1 MSSEKGAPRLAL
13 QRYEGTR
20 AARAMNW
27 ANLTDEEL
35 RRAATLAARER
46 DTAQLWELT
55 EAYIT
60 LSASRPVSPYTLRN
74 YRQNIARLIR
84 AWQGENLLRPSRHA
98 AAKLML
104 ELRERGLAPG
114 TIQLQLASGRA
125 LYKALRWAGATDAAP
140 FADVKSPHDP
150 TPPEEKRAA
159 YSEADITAMLEEA
172 DAQDRALILL
182 GAHGGLRV
190 SEALALEWEAV
201 NLQAGT
207 LKVAT
212 GKGGKAR
219 TITLS
224 SGLRAAL
231 EAWRAESG
239 SEGRVLPY
247 RTATRARQRLQAVCH
262 AAGVTYLGAHSLRHS
277 CGTRLAAI
285 SGDLRVAARHLGHAS
300 TTTTQTYA
308 KMNRAAYSE
317 AIAQL

>member
-1 MSSEKGAPRLAL
+1 MLEL
-13 QRYEGTR
+13 QPYTGTR
-20 AARAMNW
+20 TARALNW
-27 ANLTDEEL
+27 ANLSDEEL
-35 RRAATLAARER
+35 RRAATLAANQR
-46 DTAQLWELT
+46 DTAQLWALT

-74 YRQNIARLIR
+74 YRQNITRLISS
-84 AWQGENLLRPSRHA
+84 WQGENLLRPSRHA
-98 AAKLML
+98 AAALML
-104 ELRERGLAPG
+104 ELRERNLAPG

-125 LYKALRWAGATDAAP
+125 LYKALRWAGATDAVP

-150 TPPEEKRAA
+150 TPPEEKRSA
-159 YSEADITAMLEEA
+159 YSDSDITALLETA
-172 DAQDRALILL
+172 NAQDRALILL

-190 SEALALEWEAV
+190 SEALALEWASV

-207 LKVAT
+207 LRVSA

-219 TITLS
+219 TIALS

-247 RTATRARQRLQAVCH
+247 RTATRARQRLQAACS

-285 SGDLRVAARHLGHAS
+285 SGDLRVAAKHLGHAS

>member
-1 MSSEKGAPRLAL
+1 MSNEPREL
-13 QRYEGTR
+13 QRYEGSR
-20 AARAMNW
+20 AARALNW
-27 ANLTDEEL
+27 ANLSDEEL
-35 RRAATLAARER
+35 RRAATLAANQR
-46 DTAQLWELT
+46 DTAQLWALT
-55 EAYIT
+55 EAHIT

-74 YRQNIARLIR
+74 YRQNITRLIK

-98 AAKLML
+98 AATLTL

-114 TIQLQLASGRA
+114 TIQLQLAAGRA

-150 TPPEEKRAA
+150 TPPEEKRHA
-159 YSEADITAMLEEA
+159 YSDADIAALLEVA

-190 SEALALEWEAV
+190 SEALALEWAAV

-207 LKVAT
+207 LRVTA

-219 TITLS
+219 TIALS
-224 SGLRAAL
+224 GALRAAL
-231 EAWRAESG
+231 AAWKAESQG
-239 SEGRVLPY
+239 SGHVLPY
-247 RTATRARQRLQAVCH
+247 RTATRARQRLQAVCR
-262 AAGVTYLGAHSLRHS
+262 AAGVTYLGVHSLRHT

-285 SGDLRVAARHLGHAS
+285 AGDLRVAARHLGHSS

-308 KMNRAAYSE
+308 KMNQAAYSE

>member
-1 MSSEKGAPRLAL
+1 MLEIQP
-13 QRYEGTR
+13 YTGTR
-20 AARAMNW
+20 TARALNW
-27 ANLTDEEL
+27 AALNDEEL
-35 RRAATLAARER
+35 RRAATLAANQRN
-46 DTAQLWELT
+46 TAQLWELT

-74 YRQNIARLIR
+74 YRHAILRLLEV
-84 AWQGENLLRPSRHA
+84 WQGENLLRPTRHA
-98 AAKLML
+98 AASLML

-114 TIQLQLASGRA
+114 TIQLHLASARA

-150 TPPEEKRAA
+150 TPPEEKRSA
-159 YSEADITAMLEEA
+159 YSDADITALLETA
-172 DAQDRALILL
+172 GAQDRALILL

-190 SEALALEWEAV
+190 SEALALEWSAV
-201 NLQAGT
+201 NLTAGT
-207 LKVAT
+207 LRVNA

-219 TITLS
+219 TIALS
-224 SGLRAAL
+224 QALSAAL
-231 EAWRAESG
+231 EAWRAESRV
-239 SEGRVLPY
+239 EGCVLPY
-247 RTATRARQRLQAVCH
+247 RTATRARQRLRAVCY

-285 SGDLRVAARHLGHAS
+285 AGDLRVAAKHLGHAS

-308 KMNRAAYSE
+308 KMNRAAYNE

>member
-1 MSSEKGAPRLAL
+1 MLEL
-13 QRYEGTR
+13 QPYTGTR
-20 AARAMNW
+20 AARALNW
-27 ANLTDEEL
+27 ANLSDEEL
-35 RRAATLAARER
+35 RRAATLAANQR
-46 DTAQLWELT
+46 DSAQLWELT
-55 EAYIT
+55 EAHIT
-60 LSASRPVSPYTLRN
+60 LGASRPVSPYTLRN
-74 YRQNIARLIR
+74 YRQNIARLIL
-84 AWQGENLLRPSRHA
+84 AWSGENLLRPSRHA

-190 SEALALEWEAV
+190 SEALALEWAAV
-201 NLQAGT
+201 NLQAGA
-207 LKVAT
+207 LRVT
-212 GKGGKAR
+212 GKGAKTR
-219 TITLS
+219 TIALS
-224 SGLRAAL
+224 AALRAAL
-231 EAWRAESG
+231 QAWRAES
-239 SEGRVLPY
+239 STEGYVLPY
-247 RTATRARQRLQAVCH
+247 RTSTRARQRLQAVCS
-262 AAGVTYLGAHSLRHS
+262 AAGVQYLGAHSLRHS

-285 SGDLRVAARHLGHAS
+285 AGDLRVAARHLGHAS

-308 KMNRAAYSE
+308 KMNQAAYSE

>member
-1 MSSEKGAPRLAL
+1 MLAI
-13 QRYEGTR
+13 QPYAGTR
-20 AARAMNW
+20 TARALNW
-27 ANLTDEEL
+27 VALNDEAL
-35 RRAATLAARER
+35 RRAATLAANTR

-74 YRQNIARLIR
+74 YRHAILRLLEV
-84 AWQGENLLRPSRHA
+84 WQGENLLRPSRHA
-98 AAKLML
+98 AATLAL

-159 YSEADITAMLEEA
+159 YSDADITAMLEA
-172 DAQDRALILL
+172 AGAQDRALILL
-182 GAHGGLRV
+182 GAHGGLRI
-190 SEALALEWEAV
+190 SEALALEWAAV
-201 NLQAGT
+201 NLNAGT
-207 LKVAT
+207 LRVNA

-224 SGLRAAL
+224 SALRVAL
-231 EAWRAESG
+231 EAWRTESRA
-239 SEGRVLPY
+239 EGRVLPY
-247 RTATRARQRLQAVCH
+247 CTATRARQRLQVVCH
-262 AAGVTYLGAHSLRHS
+262 AAGVAYLGAHSLRHS

-285 SGDLRVAARHLGHAS
+285 AGDLRVAAKHLGHAS

-308 KMNRAAYSE
+308 KMNHAAYAE

>member
-1 MSSEKGAPRLAL
+1 MLEL
-13 QRYEGTR
+13 QPYTGTR
-20 AARAMNW
+20 TARALNW

-35 RRAATLAARER
+35 KRAATLAANQR

-55 EAYIT
+55 EAHIT

-74 YRQNIARLIR
+74 YRQNIVRLIH

-98 AAKLML
+98 AASLML
-104 ELRERGLAPG
+104 ELRERNLAPG
-114 TIQLQLASGRA
+114 TIQLQLASARA

-159 YSEADITAMLEEA
+159 YSDTDITAMLKAA

-190 SEALALEWEAV
+190 SEALALEWASV

-207 LKVAT
+207 LRVSA
-212 GKGGKAR
+212 GKGGKVR
-219 TITLS
+219 TIALS
-224 SGLRAAL
+224 TGLRAAL
-231 EAWRAESG
+231 ETWKAESG
-239 SEGRVLPY
+239 GEGHVLPY
-247 RTATRARQRLQAVCH
+247 STSTRARQRLQAVCS
-262 AAGVTYLGAHSLRHS
+262 AAGVAYLGAHSLRHS

-285 SGDLRVAARHLGHAS
+285 SGDLRVAAKHLGHAS

-308 KMNRAAYSE
+308 KMNQAAYTE

>member
-1 MSSEKGAPRLAL
+1 MSNEQRTPRLEL

-20 AARAMNW
+20 AARALNW
-27 ANLTDEEL
+27 ANLSDEEL
-35 RRAATLAARER
+35 RRAAALAASQR
-46 DTAQLWELT
+46 DTTQLWELT

-104 ELRERGLAPG
+104 ELRERNLAPG
-114 TIQLQLASGRA
+114 TIQLQLASARA

-140 FADVKSPHDP
+140 FADVRSPHDP

-159 YSEADITAMLEEA
+159 YSESDISAMLDAA
-172 DAQDRALILL
+172 DTLDRALILL

-190 SEALALEWEAV
+190 SEALALEWAAV

-207 LKVAT
+207 LRVRA

-224 SGLRAAL
+224 SALRSAL
-231 EAWRAESG
+231 EAWRAENDA
-239 SEGRVLPY
+239 EGHVLPY
-247 RTATRARQRLQAVCH
+247 RTATRARQRLQAVCR
-262 AAGVTYLGAHSLRHS
+262 AAGVTYLGAHSLRHT

-285 SGDLRVAARHLGHAS
+285 AGDLRVAAKHLGHAS

-308 KMNRAAYSE
+308 KMNHAAYSE

>member
-1 MSSEKGAPRLAL
+1 MSSQEAAPQLAL

-20 AARAMNW
+20 AARALNW
-27 ANLTDEEL
+27 ANLSDEEL

-60 LSASRPVSPYTLRN
+60 LSATRPVSPYTLRN

-98 AAKLML
+98 AAKLLL

-190 SEALALEWEAV
+190 SEVLALEWEAV
-201 NLQAGT
+201 NLQAGA
-207 LKVAT
+207 LRVT
-212 GKGGKAR
+212 GKGAKTR
-219 TITLS
+219 TIALS
-224 SGLRAAL
+224 GSLRAAL

-239 SEGRVLPY
+239 GEGRVLPY
-247 RTATRARQRLQAVCH
+247 RTGTRARQRLQAVCS

-308 KMNRAAYSE
+308 KMNQAAYSE

>member
-1 MSSEKGAPRLAL
+1 MREIQPYAGS
-13 QRYEGTR
+13 R
-20 AARAMNW
+20 AARALNW
-27 ANLTDEEL
+27 ANLSDEEL
-35 RRAATLAARER
+35 RRAATLAANQR
-46 DTAQLWELT
+46 DTLKLWALT
-55 EAYIT
+55 EAHIT

-74 YRQNIARLIR
+74 YRQNITRLIK

-98 AAKLML
+98 AASLTL

-114 TIQLQLASGRA
+114 TIQLQLAAGRA

-190 SEALALEWEAV
+190 SEALALEWSAV
-201 NLQAGT
+201 NLQAGS
-207 LKVAT
+207 LKVTA

-219 TITLS
+219 TIALS
-224 SGLRAAL
+224 GALRAAL
-231 EAWRAESG
+231 AAWKAESG
-239 SEGRVLPY
+239 GEGCVLPY
-247 RTATRARQRLQAVCH
+247 RTATRARQRLQVVCR
-262 AAGVTYLGAHSLRHS
+262 AAGVTYLGAHSLRHT

-285 SGDLRVAARHLGHAS
+285 AGDLRVAARHLGHSS

-308 KMNRAAYSE
+308 KMNQAAYSE